1 MVIAEAG
8 NQAATA
14 PENGAQMDNRWYEVQ
29 QEDTEKLKTET
40 EEPPISH
47 ARGEVVGSNII
58 SNLSTGG
65 LRRTR

>member
-29 QEDTEKLKTET
+29 QVDTEKLKTET
-40 EEPPISH
+40 ENP
-47 ARGEVVGSNII
+47 
-58 SNLSTGG
+58 L
-65 LRRTR
+65 